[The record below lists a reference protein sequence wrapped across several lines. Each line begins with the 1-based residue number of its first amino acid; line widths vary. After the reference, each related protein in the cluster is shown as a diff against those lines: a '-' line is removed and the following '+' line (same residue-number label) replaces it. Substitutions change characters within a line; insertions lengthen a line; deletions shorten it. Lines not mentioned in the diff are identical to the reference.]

1 MCLRGLGESLSVGF
15 ERANP
20 QVECAL
26 GRNALVAELRKA
38 AIQGFAVLRIG
49 LNIARLVN
57 AALDDVLQKRRRA
70 HEAKRAARAAHGV
83 EGAFPVGHG
92 VGYENVANALAWQAE
107 RFGIRVAYE
116 RVLVDRRNER
126 HAHVAVDDFAIRLIG
141 DDVNGDAEFV
151 LLAAQRVG
159 EFDQVAFGVHRANRV
174 VGRIN
179 HDGLGFRRNGVFDGF
194 DVHLEIVAA
203 SGHLDAVAAGVL
215 NPNLVFGEIG
225 RNHDELVARV
235 SNGVEA
241 DGKRCGGAA
250 GHVDVRT
257 FVRRIEAAV
266 ERCGHGGANARC
278 ALAGGVAVHL
288 GGGLLHHIEN
298 CSLNRFGRRNAGVA
312 DAEVE
317 DVILADFGLACLAV
331 CEQLAN
337 RRRFAAQLVHALIDH
352 GALVSPRAPTGG
364 VAGFL
369 HASMIK
375 RKGRES
381 WGMEPFFCR
390 WKRKPGRNTSRRR
403 VVSGVCRRCE
413 VGRGAARRCAF
424 CRCR

>member
-1 MCLRGLGESLSVGF
+1 M
-15 ERANP
+15 
-20 QVECAL
+20 
-26 GRNALVAELRKA
+26 
-38 AIQGFAVLRIG
+38 FA
-49 LNIARLVN
+49 
-57 AALDDVLQKRRRA
+57 
-70 HEAKRAARAAHGV
+70 
-83 EGAFPVGHG
+83 
-92 VGYENVANALAWQAE
+92 
-107 RFGIRVAYE
+107 
-116 RVLVDRRNER
+116 
-126 HAHVAVDDFAIRLIG
+126 
-141 DDVNGDAEFV
+141 
-151 LLAAQRVG
+151 
-159 EFDQVAFGVHRANRV
+159 
-174 VGRIN
+174 
-179 HDGLGFRRNGVFDGF
+179 
-194 DVHLEIVAA
+194 
-203 SGHLDAVAAGVL
+203 
-215 NPNLVFGEIG
+215 
-225 RNHDELVARV
+225 
-235 SNGVEA
+235 
-241 DGKRCGGAA
+241 
-250 GHVDVRT
+250 

-298 CSLNRFGRRNAGVA
+298 CSLNRFGCRNAGVA

-390 WKRKPGRNTSRRR
+390 WKRRQGGTPQGDALFRASVDDAKL
-403 VVSGVCRRCE
+403 
-413 VGRGAARRCAF
+413 VGGSCASL
-424 CRCR
+424 CVLPAQVTPSSSSSYG

>member
-1 MCLRGLGESLSVGF
+1 M
-15 ERANP
+15 
-20 QVECAL
+20 
-26 GRNALVAELRKA
+26 
-38 AIQGFAVLRIG
+38 
-49 LNIARLVN
+49 
-57 AALDDVLQKRRRA
+57 
-70 HEAKRAARAAHGV
+70 
-83 EGAFPVGHG
+83 
-92 VGYENVANALAWQAE
+92 
-107 RFGIRVAYE
+107 AYE

-126 HAHVAVDDFAIRLIG
+126 HAHVAVDDFAIRLVG
-141 DDVNGDAEFV
+141 DDVNGGVEFV

-159 EFDQVAFGVHRANRV
+159 ELDQVAFGIHRANRV

-179 HDGLGFRRNGVFDGF
+179 HDGLGFRRDGVFNGL

-203 SGHLDAVAAGVL
+203 SGHLDAITACVFD
-215 NPNLVFGEIG
+215 PNLIFGEIG

-241 DGKRCGGAA
+241 DGKRCSGAA
-250 GHVDVRT
+250 GHVDVRA
-257 FVRRIEAAV
+257 FVRRLEAAV
-266 ERCGHGGANARC
+266 ERCGHGGANARR

-288 GGGLLHHIEN
+288 GGGQLHHIEN
-298 CSLNRFGRRNAGVA
+298 CLLNCFGRRNAGVA
-312 DAEVE
+312 DAKVE
-317 DVILADFGLACLAV
+317 DVILADFGLARLAV

-337 RRRFAAQLVHALIDH
+337 CRRFAAQLVHALIDH

-390 WKRKPGRNTSRRR
+390 WKRRLS
-403 VVSGVCRRCE
+403 SFWCE
-413 VGRGAARRCAF
+413 
-424 CRCR
+424 